1 LQRGHALIILNLETG
16 LSKKKRDVVA
26 TADLL
31 LHPVRLRVVQAFLGD
46 RVLTTADLHAELAD
60 VPVASLYRHVG
71 LLADAGVLA
80 VVGER
85 KVRGAAERSYRLVLE
100 AASVGAEDAASMSA
114 DDHRRAFTTFAA
126 MLLAD
131 FDRYLGR
138 AAPSGAAPDLAADRV
153 GYRQAAVWVT
163 DGEFDEMVAELAGVL
178 QARMRHQPGGG
189 RRRRLVSTVHLPA
202 D

>member
-1 LQRGHALIILNLETG
+1 
-16 LSKKKRDVVA
+16 VA

-46 RVLTTADLHAELAD
+46 RTLTTADLRAVLPD

-71 LLADAGVLA
+71 VLADAGVLS

-85 KVRGAAERSYRLVLE
+85 KVRGAAERSYRLDLA
-100 AASVGAEDAASMSA
+100 AASVGGDEARTMSA
-114 DDHRRAFTTFAA
+114 DDHRRAFTAFVA

-131 FDRYLGR
+131 FDRYLAA
-138 AAPSGAAPDLAADRV
+138 AAPSDPDLAADRV

-163 DGEFDEMVAELAGVL
+163 DEEFDAMTAELAAVL
-178 QARMRHQPGGG
+178 RSRMAHEPGDG
-189 RRRRLVSTVHLPA
+189 RRRRLVSTVHVPA
-202 D
+202 AD